1 MSTEQRDLVEALV
14 RDLDDADSAWDAAG
28 GAAEDSPKVEAALTA
43 AGFTAAQAREALQ
56 YARTF
61 AAAVEWLCVHMP
73 EDDLPPRYRPTTAAP
88 FTYVPVGARSGRPAR
103 RHAAL

>member
-14 RDLDDADSAWDAAG
+14 RDLDDADSAWDAVG
-28 GAAEDSPKVEAALTA
+28 GVAEDAPKVEAALAA
-43 AGFTAAQAREALQ
+43 AGFTPAQAREALH

-73 EDDLPPRYRPTTAAP
+73 EDDLPSRYRPTTAAS
-88 FTYVPVGARSGRPAR
+88 FTYVPVGTCSGPRLASSR
-103 RHAAL
+103 A